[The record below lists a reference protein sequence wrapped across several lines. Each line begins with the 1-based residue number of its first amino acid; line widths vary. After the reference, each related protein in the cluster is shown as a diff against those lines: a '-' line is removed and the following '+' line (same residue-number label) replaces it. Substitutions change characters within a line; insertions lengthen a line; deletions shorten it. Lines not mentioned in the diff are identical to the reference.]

1 MKNNPLRNRRDV
13 FVAEAALVLLL
24 CGAFVFLTTS
34 FTHSACATYD
44 ETAHLASGY
53 TYLKQHDYRISP
65 SHPPLVKKIA
75 ALPLLWQHVWPENI
89 APTEDDFSSSRFF
102 DSERLL
108 HIFWATS
115 LKYPNTEWNFA
126 HELLYGIRRETQERF
141 AVGTPL
147 EVPTAVSLS
156 RSDFHN
162 DPDRLLSLGRLAVLP
177 LALALAIL
185 IYIWSRQLHGTVAAG
200 LLSLAL
206 FVFDPNFIAH
216 GGLVTTDV
224 AFALFFFSTIYFHW
238 RLCQRIT
245 VPGIVL
251 FALSFGAAF
260 ATKFSAVLLIP
271 TFGAIAL
278 VRIYARDNRQLPEL
292 SASKPESRL
301 SKAGTQLFLFAIAGL
316 VSWAVVWAAY
326 DFRYSA
332 AVDPALAAKQEEEA
346 TKPISIHSSVSYG
359 QPGHLPV
366 EQEVRR
372 VAAVKA
378 LLQKFDAASVTEKVI
393 AEAIPLVQPGP
404 HQPFDHLPERS
415 QVAAGS
421 LP

>member
-1 MKNNPLRNRRDV
+1 MKNSPLRNRRDA

-24 CGAFVFLTTS
+24 CGTFVFLTTS
-34 FTHSACATYD
+34 FTRSACATYD
-44 ETAHLASGY
+44 ETAHLVSGY

-75 ALPLLWQHVWPENI
+75 ALPLLWQYVWPQNI
-89 APTEDDFSSSRFF
+89 APTEDDFSSSKFF

-115 LKYPNTEWNFA
+115 LKYPNTEWNFS
-126 HELLYGIRRETQERF
+126 HEFLYGIRRETQESF

-147 EVPTAVSLS
+147 EVPTTVSLS

-162 DPDRLLSLGRLAVLP
+162 DPDRLLRLGRLAVLP
-177 LALALAIL
+177 LALALAIF

-245 VPGIVL
+245 VPGMVL

-271 TFGAIAL
+271 TFASDSYRSHL
-278 VRIYARDNRQLPEL
+278 CERR
-292 SASKPESRL
+292 SATT
-301 SKAGTQLFLFAIAGL
+301 GIIG
-316 VSWAVVWAAY
+316 
-326 DFRYSA
+326 
-332 AVDPALAAKQEEEA
+332 
-346 TKPISIHSSVSYG
+346 
-359 QPGHLPV
+359 
-366 EQEVRR
+366 
-372 VAAVKA
+372 VK
-378 LLQKFDAASVTEKVI
+378 T
-393 AEAIPLVQPGP
+393 
-404 HQPFDHLPERS
+404 
-415 QVAAGS
+415 
-421 LP
+421 

>member
-1 MKNNPLRNRRDV
+1 MKNSPLRNRRDV

-34 FTHSACATYD
+34 FTRSACATYD

-89 APTEDDFSSSRFF
+89 APTEDDFSSSKFF

-147 EVPTAVSLS
+147 EVPTTVSLS

-162 DPDRLLSLGRLAVLP
+162 DPDRLLGLGRLAVLP

-278 VRIYARDNRQLPEL
+278 VRIFARDN
-292 SASKPESRL
+292 
-301 SKAGTQLFLFAIAGL
+301 
-316 VSWAVVWAAY
+316 
-326 DFRYSA
+326 
-332 AVDPALAAKQEEEA
+332 LA
-346 TKPISIHSSVSYG
+346 TTGIIG
-359 QPGHLPV
+359 V
-366 EQEVRR
+366 E
-372 VAAVKA
+372 
-378 LLQKFDAASVTEKVI
+378 T
-393 AEAIPLVQPGP
+393 
-404 HQPFDHLPERS
+404 
-415 QVAAGS
+415 
-421 LP
+421 